1 MILNTAFDIAR
12 ISGLDKVSNREI
24 AKRLNC
30 SIRPIYYQF
39 RDVQEMNSELIKKI
53 WQYFYDYIFTKRD
66 ENIPDYKKTGINYID
81 FACNEKE
88 LFKILFMTNDKYLP
102 DDDENFKKI
111 SMFIKE
117 SGKVKDNEIKTFHYK
132 MWIFT
137 HGIGALVANKT
148 VDFSEKQIKDLL
160 SYEFQALMLL
170 EENPNNK
177 WVIKEEK

>member
-88 LFKILFMTNDKYLP
+88 LFKILFMIVIVVSCYVRPNILWNLCDYFIAFLAII
-102 DDDENFKKI
+102 NVSSIIKI
-111 SMFIKE
+111 C
-117 SGKVKDNEIKTFHYK
+117 GKME
-132 MWIFT
+132 
-137 HGIGALVANKT
+137 
-148 VDFSEKQIKDLL
+148 
-160 SYEFQALMLL
+160 
-170 EENPNNK
+170 
-177 WVIKEEK
+177 

>member
-53 WQYFYDYIFTKRD
+53 WQYFYDYIFTKRN

-117 SGKVKDNEIKTFHYK
+117 SGKVKENEIKTFHYK

-137 HGIGALVANKT
+137 HGLASLIATNA
-148 VDFSEKQIKDLL
+148 IKISKKEISDLL
-160 SYEFQALMLL
+160 TEEFNALI
-170 EENPNNK
+170 EIEK
-177 WVIKEEK
+177 KEGNINE

>member
-66 ENIPDYKKTGINYID
+66 AALEIT
-81 FACNEKE
+81 
-88 LFKILFMTNDKYLP
+88 LP
-102 DDDENFKKI
+102 Y
-111 SMFIKE
+111 KE
-117 SGKVKDNEIKTFHYK
+117 SEI
-132 MWIFT
+132 IVD
-137 HGIGALVANKT
+137 LVQVNLFADGFQVETNT
-148 VDFSEKQIKDLL
+148 SNGQPVDYTPGVYYQGTIKDD
-160 SYEFQALMLL
+160 
-170 EENPNNK
+170 PNSI
-177 WVIKEEK
+177 VAISFFFF